1 MTVLRAADLSAG
13 YGGGVLAVRGVGFT
27 VAAGEVLGIVGES
40 GAGKTTLA
48 LAVMGLLPDGARVT
62 GSVRL
67 RDEELLGRSDAEL
80 SRVRR
85 SGLSMVFQ
93 DPLAA
98 LSPFRTVGDQVAEA
112 VRIRSGAGR
121 AAARVR
127 AVELLGLAG
136 VPCAARTARAYPHE
150 LSGGMRQ
157 RVMIAMAVAGDPA
170 VILAD
175 EPTAALD
182 AIVQARV
189 LDMLGVLGEAT
200 GAAIV
205 LITHDLGIVAGF
217 ADRVMVMRG
226 GRVVETGPV
235 ERIHREP
242 RAAYTAELLRCIPRL
257 GDGDPPRRRP
267 ERPVV
272 LEVQGLVRRCP
283 VLEGTLV
290 RRRAGTVQAVDGI
303 GFEVRGGETLALVG
317 ESGCGKTTTLM
328 EILRLARPQ
337 EGRVVVLGQD
347 TASLSASRRKALRRH
362 VQIVFQDPAAS
373 LNPRL
378 RVAGIIAEP
387 LTAHGVP
394 SPLLRGRVREL
405 LGLVGL
411 EAEHARRRPHEL
423 SAGQKQRVAIAR
435 AVAVEPRLLLLD
447 EPVAALDVSVQAS
460 VMAVLES
467 LRDRLGLAYLL
478 VSHDLAVV
486 HRIAHRVAVMH
497 MGRIVESGTVQH
509 VFKTP
514 AHPYTRAL
522 LDAVPPPDPSLGRR
536 RRVPLR
542 GDPPD
547 PMSPP
552 DGCRFRSRCP
562 RYPMLATAD
571 ARLCE
576 EQDPQLCGD
585 PDRSVAC
592 HHPLGGAEAEQ

>member
-1 MTVLRAADLSAG
+1 MR
-13 YGGGVLAVRGVGFT
+13 AVRGVSFT
-27 VAAGEVLGIVGES
+27 VAAREVLGIVGGS
-40 GAGKTTLA
+40 GSGKTTLA
-48 LAVMGLLPDGARVT
+48 LAVMGLLPEGARVT

-67 RDEELLGRSDAEL
+67 RDEELVGRSDAEL
-80 SRVRR
+80 SRVRA

-93 DPLAA
+93 DPLSA
-98 LSPFRTVGDQVAEA
+98 LSPFLTVGEQVAEA

-127 AVELLGLAG
+127 AVELLDLAA
-136 VPCAARTARAYPHE
+136 VPNAARRARAYPHE

-157 RVMIAMAVAGDPA
+157 RVMIAMAIAGDPA

-182 AIVQARV
+182 VTVQARV
-189 LDMLGVLGEAT
+189 LDVLGTVGDAT

-205 LITHDLGIVAGF
+205 LITHDLGVVAGF
-217 ADRVMVMRG
+217 ADRVMVMRE

-235 ERIHREP
+235 ERIYREP
-242 RAAYTAELLRCIPRL
+242 RAAYTAELLRCLPRI
-257 GDGDPPRRRP
+257 GDQDPPRHRP

-272 LEVQGLVRRCP
+272 LEVDGLVRHCP
-283 VLEGTLV
+283 VLKGALV
-290 RRRAGTVQAVDGI
+290 RRRAGTVRAVDGI
-303 GFEVRGGETLALVG
+303 GFEVREGEALALVG

-328 EILRLARPQ
+328 EILRLARP
-337 EGRVVVLGQD
+337 EKGRVVVLGQD
-347 TASLSASRRKALRRH
+347 TASLNAARRKALRRH
-362 VQIVFQDPAAS
+362 IQIVFQDPVAS
-373 LNPRL
+373 LNPRM
-378 RVAGIIAEP
+378 RVADAIAEP
-387 LTAHGVP
+387 LTAHGVRS
-394 SPLLRGRVREL
+394 SPLRGRVTEL

-411 EAEHARRRPHEL
+411 KTDHARRYPHQL

-435 AVAVEPRLLLLD
+435 ALAVEPRLLLLD
-447 EPVAALDVSVQAS
+447 EPVAALDVAAQAS
-460 VMAVLES
+460 VMALLES

-478 VSHDLAVV
+478 VSHDLAIV

-509 VFKTP
+509 VYKAP

-522 LDAVPPPDPSLGRR
+522 LDAVPPPHPSLGRH
-536 RRVPLR
+536 RRVLLR

-547 PMSPP
+547 PMSPLS
-552 DGCRFRSRCP
+552 GCRFRSRCP
-562 RYPMLATAD
+562 RYPTLAVAD

-576 EQDPQLCGD
+576 EQDPRLCGD

-592 HHPLGGAEAEQ
+592 HHLLGGAEVGR